1 MTDPATR
8 ITLRGLPL
16 AARLVLSAFLMAVG
30 LGYSSA
36 LVQLHLKQS
45 DRAGEA
51 LPTLDDVI
59 ERFSGLKPHDP
70 DAPPPASRVRALLSG
85 DRSEANVGKE
95 NMAPAFFAKSKG
107 YAAETDSR
115 GKAAVDAEREGE
127 LLAVTAW
134 CEAEPAARKAAYEA
148 DRFALPEGRKGRPIS
163 AQFADADRS
172 AVMIRTL
179 IDTRC
184 QACHKDQAPNLG
196 TYADLEP
203 LVTAPSR
210 ELIDGKWVR
219 STKQISV
226 EQLTQSTHAH
236 MLSFAMLFTLTG
248 LTFAFTSYPTA
259 IRCIVGPVVLVAQV
273 FDVACWWLARVPE
286 YGPYFAQ
293 TIVFTGGIV
302 GSFLGL
308 QIVLSLFNM
317 YGRAGKAVLVLLF
330 LAAAAGFAVLGRAV
344 IEPALKAEREA
355 KTQVK
360 GPESHPKPGSG
371 PQAAPTVSKLE
382 RLIMG
387 PVEGNGVAWN
397 GSEKGSMAA
406 AFFHKDGEDYRSLIR
421 ERPKAEVDAERNG
434 ERQALREWIHADP
447 ATRKAAYEA
456 DKFAPPKELA
466 DGPITP
472 EFRHPDKA
480 VMVKSILDRRCAR
493 CHTTDSEGPEADHP
507 LETYEQ
513 IVKHIET
520 VK

>member
-1 MTDPATR
+1 MTDPAPR

-16 AARLVLSAFLMAVG
+16 AAKLVLSAFLLAVG

-45 DRAGEA
+45 NREGEA

-70 DAPPPASRVRALLSG
+70 DAAPPVSRVRTLLSG
-85 DRSEANVGKE
+85 DRTEANVGKE
-95 NMAPAFFAKSKG
+95 NMTPAFFARSRG
-107 YAAETDSR
+107 YAAETDAR

-127 LLAVTAW
+127 LLAVAAW
-134 CEAEPAARKAAYEA
+134 CETAPAARKAAYEA
-148 DRFALPEGRKGRPIS
+148 DRFALPDARKGKPIT
-163 AQFADADRS
+163 APFADADRG
-172 AVMIRTL
+172 AVKIKTL

-203 LVTAPSR
+203 FVTTPSR

-236 MLSFAMLFTLTG
+236 LLSFAMLFTLTG
-248 LTFAFTSYPTA
+248 LTFAFTSYPMA

-273 FDVACWWLARVPE
+273 FDVACWWLARVPG
-286 YGPYFAQ
+286 YGPFFAQ

-308 QIVLSLFNM
+308 QIVLSLLNM
-317 YGRAGKAVLVLLF
+317 YGRVGKAVLVLLF
-330 LAAAAGFAVLGRAV
+330 LAAAAGFAVLGTRV
-344 IEPALKAEREA
+344 IEPALRAEREA
-355 KTQVK
+355 KAQVK
-360 GPESHPKPGSG
+360 EPEPHPKNGTG
-371 PQAAPTVSKLE
+371 PQAVPTVSKLE

-387 PVEGNGVAWN
+387 PIDGADWN

-406 AFFHKDGEDYRSLIR
+406 AFFHKDGEDYKSLIR
-421 ERPKAEVDAERNG
+421 ERPKAEVFAERDG
-434 ERQALREWIHADP
+434 ERKALREWINADP
-447 ATRKAAYEA
+447 ATRQAAYAA
-456 DKFAPPKELA
+456 DKFALSKELA
-466 DGPITP
+466 DGPITA

-493 CHTTDSEGPEADHP
+493 CHTTDSEGPEADYP
-507 LETYEQ
+507 LQTYEQ

-520 VK
+520 K

>member
-1 MTDPATR
+1 
-8 ITLRGLPL
+8 
-16 AARLVLSAFLMAVG
+16 
-30 LGYSSA
+30 
-36 LVQLHLKQS
+36 VQLHLKQS

-51 LPTLDDVI
+51 LPTLDDVV
-59 ERFSGLKPHDP
+59 ERFSGLKRADP
-70 DAPPPASRVRALLSG
+70 DAPPPVCRVQTLLAG
-85 DRSEANVGKE
+85 NRTEANVGKE
-95 NMAPAFFAKSKG
+95 NMAPAFFARSRG
-107 YAAETDSR
+107 YDKEAGAR

-127 LLAVTAW
+127 LLAVAAW
-134 CEAEPAARKAAYEA
+134 CQADPAARKAAYEA
-148 DRFALPEGRKGRPIS
+148 DQFALPNGRKGQPIT
-163 AQFADADRS
+163 AEFADAGRDS
-172 AVMIRTL
+172 VKIKTL
-179 IDTRC
+179 IDARC
-184 QACHKDQAPNLG
+184 QTCHKDQAPSLG
-196 TYADLEP
+196 TYAALEP
-203 LVTAPSR
+203 LVTAPSQ

-248 LTFAFTSYPTA
+248 LTFAFTSYPGWA
-259 IRCIVGPVVLVAQV
+259 RGIVAPVVLVAQV
-273 FDVACWWLARVPE
+273 FDVACWWLARVPG

-330 LAAAAGFAVLGRAV
+330 LTAAAGFAVLGTQV

-355 KTQVK
+355 KAKPK
-360 GPESHPKPGSG
+360 GPEPHPKPGSG
-371 PQAAPTVSKLE
+371 PQAVPTVSKLE

-387 PVEGNGVAWN
+387 PVEGSDWN

-406 AFFHKDGEDYRSLIR
+406 AFFHKDGEDYKSLIR

-434 ERQALREWIHADP
+434 ERKALQAWINADP
-447 ATRKAAYEA
+447 AARKAAYAA
-456 DKFAPPKELA
+456 DKFALPKELA
-466 DGPITP
+466 EGPITA
-472 EFRHPDKA
+472 EFRHDDKA
-480 VMVKSILDRRCAR
+480 VMVKTILDRRCAR

-507 LETYEQ
+507 LQTYDQ

-520 VK
+520 GK